1 MFLAMGR
8 LSWSW
13 IAASTAGTT
22 LTPCIGSTYKSITG
36 KDDAGYVKDFIAE
49 IGTGKD
55 SYEAYDE
62 NHDLYAFSKT
72 ITWDYEQKRP
82 YKGDVL
88 KDERRMYLHL
98 YYNPESGWRMKR
110 R

>member
-1 MFLAMGR
+1 MDRGFYSRDNINALYR
-8 LSWSW
+8 QHYKF
-13 IAASTAGTT
+13 I
-22 LTPCIGSTYKSITG
+22 IGVRTML
-36 KDDAGYVKDFIAE
+36 GYIKDFIAE

-98 YYNPESGWRMKR
+98 YYNPENDWRMKR